1 MNVEETE
8 DIKKIAKIVG
18 DVLCKL
24 TDTVESYTE
33 KIATM
38 DVKSEMAK
46 EAISDTMP
54 LMKAYIGRWRKTAD
68 AIVNVED
75 FEEIKEI
82 VHSSKGKR
90 DKEVDDY
97 EQQR

>member
-8 DIKKIAKIVG
+8 DIKKIAKIIG
-18 DVLCKL
+18 DVLYK
-24 TDTVESYTE
+24 TVDIVDSYTE

-46 EAISDTMP
+46 KAIHNTMP
-54 LMKAYIGRWRKTAD
+54 LMKGYVAYWRKTAD
-68 AIVNVED
+68 RTVAIES
-75 FEEIKEI
+75 FEELKEI
-82 VHSSKGKR
+82 LQGSKEKR
-90 DKEVDDY
+90 DQEAEDY